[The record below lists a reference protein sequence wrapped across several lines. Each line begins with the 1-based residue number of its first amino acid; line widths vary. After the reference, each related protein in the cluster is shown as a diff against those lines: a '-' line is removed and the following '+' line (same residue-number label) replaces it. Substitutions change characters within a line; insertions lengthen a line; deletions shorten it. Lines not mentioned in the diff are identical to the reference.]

1 MVFASNAQKRL
12 SRHRAQL
19 HVALDEAEYDMN

>member
-1 MVFASNAQKRL
+1 MVFASNVQKRL

-19 HVALDEAEYDMN
+19 VALDEAEYDMN